1 MRRSKRIIVMAV
13 IILAGFLLQYGV
25 FANCPLIDTVP
36 NILLIITVSFG
47 FMKGKI
53 QGMVI
58 GLFCGFIMDIGS
70 MDSIGYYMI
79 IYILIGY
86 INGALHQWMYS
97 DYIVFPLIVTTFSSL
112 LYGIYNYVFLF
123 LIRNRTDIV
132 YYLLHVIIPEMIYT
146 VILTSVIY
154 QLLAYINYRLEM
166 AERRSATK
174 FV

>member
-70 MDSIGYYMI
+70 MDHLYPDRLY
-79 IYILIGY
+79 
-86 INGALHQWMYS
+86 QWS
-97 DYIVFPLIVTTFSSL
+97 APSVDVFR
-112 LYGIYNYVFLF
+112 LYRV
-123 LIRNRTDIV
+123 
-132 YYLLHVIIPEMIYT
+132 
-146 VILTSVIY
+146 
-154 QLLAYINYRLEM
+154 
-166 AERRSATK
+166 SADRDHIQQPA
-174 FV
+174 VRDL

>member
-1 MRRSKRIIVMAV
+1 
-13 IILAGFLLQYGV
+13 
-25 FANCPLIDTVP
+25 
-36 NILLIITVSFG
+36 
-47 FMKGKI
+47 
-53 QGMVI
+53 
-58 GLFCGFIMDIGS
+58 
-70 MDSIGYYMI
+70 
-79 IYILIGY
+79 
-86 INGALHQWMYS
+86 MYS